1 MNLFT
6 YIKDRITI
14 VEVISEYLSLKK
26 AGIYYKGSCPF
37 HQERDASFTVSPHKG
52 IFYCFGCHA
61 TGDVISF
68 LSQMEGCN
76 QFEAAKLLIE
86 KYSLDVPAELL
97 QEKKDSTQTLD
108 EKNHYFALCELM
120 SSWCHKQIKNSLDA
134 QQYLSQRNISP
145 AIVDQFKVGYFPSGL
160 KYIKSFQKYAHE
172 EGFLIKDLTVAHL
185 LNEGNH
191 HFYSPF
197 EDRIIFPITDHLGRN
212 CGFGGR
218 IFKENDERAKYY
230 NSQESALFN
239 KGALLFGLSQAK
251 KAIQKTKQA
260 FLVEGYTDCIA
271 MVQYGYPNTI
281 ATLGTACTHQH
292 LKQISHYADELFV
305 LFDGDSAG
313 LKAVL
318 RLTQLCW
325 DVNIDIRVIQL
336 PKNEDPAS
344 FLGAGENLK
353 TCIKKAE
360 DIFSFFMHTSTQ
372 EFKTQPLKKKLAIV
386 RELMRI
392 INTINDDLK
401 KMILLQDAAT
411 KLNLPIETLK
421 NECRKQY
428 EPEKPSISPE
438 AVTIKISDSEKR
450 MFVVLLEMPDLL
462 QKEIIKIMY
471 QAFSEPLKTIIQI
484 YDETEEKTIPSLL
497 EKLSEEYQQLTQQL
511 LVTHDKEQN
520 DYEKIIKEFAKR
532 NWKKIALNTKEQIA
546 LAQKKD
552 DLPQVKVLL
561 QQLQE
566 LKKKVLNWSAQ

>member
-14 VEVISEYLSLKK
+14 VEVINEYVSLKK
-26 AGIYYKGSCPF
+26 TGIYYKGPCPF

-68 LSQMEGCN
+68 VSQMEGCN

-86 KYSLDVPAELL
+86 KYSLDVPEELL

-120 SSWCHKQIKNSLDA
+120 SNWCQNQLKKSTEA
-134 QQYLSQRNISP
+134 QKYLSQRNISP
-145 AIVDQFKVGYFPSGL
+145 DIINQFQIGYFPAGP
-160 KYIKSFQKYAHE
+160 KYIKSFQNYAHE
-172 EGFLIKDLTVAHL
+172 HDFLIKDLVNANL

-197 EDRIIFPITDHLGRN
+197 EDRIIFPITDHLGRH

-218 IFKENDERAKYY
+218 IFKVNDERAKYY
-230 NSQESALFN
+230 NSQENALFN
-239 KGALLFGLSQAK
+239 KGSLLFGLNQAK

-271 MVQYGYPNTI
+271 MSQYGYHNTI

-325 DVNIDIRVIQL
+325 DVTIDIRVIQL

-353 TCIKKAE
+353 TSIKKAD

-372 EFKTQPLKKKLAIV
+372 EFKTQPLKRKLAIV
-386 RELMRI
+386 RELVHI
-392 INTINDDLK
+392 INSVQDDLK

-421 NECRKQY
+421 AECRKQY
-428 EPEKPSISPE
+428 EPAKTNSSAPE
-438 AVTIKISDSEKR
+438 SIKINEGEKK
-450 MFVVLLEMPDLL
+450 MFVLLLEMPELL
-462 QKEIIKIMY
+462 KKEDIKMMY
-471 QAFSEPLKTIIQI
+471 LAFSNPLKTIIQT
-484 YDETEEKTIPSLL
+484 YDELEEKTISSLL
-497 EKLSEEYQQLTQQL
+497 EKLSEKEQQLTQRL
-511 LVTHDKEQN
+511 LITHDKEQN

-532 NWKKIALNTKEQIA
+532 NWKKIAHGTKEQLA
-546 LAQKKD
+546 LAQKNN
-552 DLPQVKVLL
+552 DLPQVKILL